1 MRAID
6 LVRTG
11 EPGLCAEA
19 MIVQAVLKAS
29 DDIVER
35 PEERARTLLFAWLM
49 SLRPGLDLRTSA
61 LELKHQL
68 LSASPHDNPMLPYLC
83 QLLDEVRHH
92 AAGSRKRRGTRR
104 LHLAHT

>member
-1 MRAID
+1 MWAID

-19 MIVQAVLKAS
+19 IIVQALLMAS

-35 PEERARTLLFAWLM
+35 PEESARTLLFVWLM

-68 LSASPHDNPMLPYLC
+68 LSTSRHDNPMLPYLC
-83 QLLDEVRHH
+83 ELLDEVRRH
-92 AAGSRKRRGTRR
+92 AAVSRKRRGTRR
-104 LHLAHT
+104 LHLAHA

>member
-1 MRAID
+1 MRAVD

-11 EPGLCAEA
+11 EPGLCAEVI
-19 MIVQAVLKAS
+19 IVQALLKPS
-29 DDIVER
+29 NDIVER

-49 SLRPGLDLRTSA
+49 SLRPGLDLKTSA

-68 LSASPHDNPMLPYLC
+68 LSASPHDNPMLPHLC

-92 AAGSRKRRGTRR
+92 AAGSRKGRGTER
-104 LHLAHT
+104 LHFAHA